1 MKLYSPEKYFVNR
14 DTLDEFID
22 IIKNTDKQV
31 VIEAIRNLVF
41 EQRLFFKGFLLARIV
56 ISLKEYKDDVYN
68 ILNMIITKPGNIV
81 YIVGIYRTYKCVNF
95 MQQKRE
101 GISNQFSKSIAKI
114 MNSFTYDEFL
124 TAKNMKAF
132 GTTFKDVVKISH
144 VIPKNKDLEYLFHL
158 MATGMF

>member
-1 MKLYSPEKYFVNR
+1 
-14 DTLDEFID
+14 
-22 IIKNTDKQV
+22 
-31 VIEAIRNLVF
+31 
-41 EQRLFFKGFLLARIV
+41 
-56 ISLKEYKDDVYN
+56 
-68 ILNMIITKPGNIV
+68 
-81 YIVGIYRTYKCVNF
+81 

-158 MATGMF
+158 MAAGMF